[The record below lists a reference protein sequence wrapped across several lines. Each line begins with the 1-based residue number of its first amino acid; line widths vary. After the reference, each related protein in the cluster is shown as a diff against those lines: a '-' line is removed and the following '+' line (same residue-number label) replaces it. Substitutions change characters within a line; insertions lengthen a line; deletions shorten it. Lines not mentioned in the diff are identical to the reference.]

1 LTASSPPVNYRI
13 VYNPRTVSTLL
24 SGTRVGAYEVLSAL
38 GAGGMGQVYRARD
51 TKLGRDV
58 ALKLLPPAFAHDPE
72 RIGRFRR
79 EAQVLAAL
87 NHPHIAAIHG
97 VEELDGAQVLVL
109 ELVDGET
116 LAARLQRGALPLDE
130 ALAIARQIADAL
142 GAAHDKGI
150 IHRDLKPANIALTAQ
165 DRVKVLD
172 FGLARALE
180 ATDGSDAS
188 KSPTLTFQATQAGV
202 ILGTAAYMSP
212 EQAKGRAADKRADVW
227 AFGCVLYEMLTGR
240 RVFEGED
247 VSDTMAAVLRA
258 DPDWSA
264 LPALTPPAVRTLI
277 QQCLVRDRH
286 ARIAD
291 IAVAAY
297 VLRAPSDSAKPTPQP
312 APPTRALRWLA
323 IAIAPA
329 LLLAAA
335 IGWLAR
341 RPPTVPPQMTRFNVT
356 VPSDQTI
363 VEAVRRR
370 RLLALSPDGSR
381 LAYVANDQI
390 YLRPMDAIEAAP
402 IRGSHEQPA
411 EIAFSP
417 DGEWIVYW
425 VGPRLKKLP
434 VGGGVSVTLA
444 EVPGLLGMSW
454 SGERILIASG
464 RQIVEV
470 PATGG
475 TPKVLV
481 DNRDRGGLIELPQ
494 LLPGGRRILYTLL
507 SGRVLGDASSA
518 STADIIVETI
528 ATGERKTLVRGGIDG
543 RYLPTGHLLYARDG
557 VLLAQAI
564 DIDRLELK
572 GGFAVLVDGVATSA
586 GPTFNAQYAVADNG
600 TLAYLPR
607 AVSSAATLAWR
618 NPQGVET
625 PISAPPHAYDQPRI
639 SPDGRRIA
647 VHATDQDN
655 DIWVWDIGSE
665 TLTRLTFDRSTD
677 SFHVWLRD
685 SARIAY
691 MSSTGEPNLFVRAAD
706 GTGQPEALL
715 KKAPESSGALVTNG
729 TAPDGKSLIF
739 SVGVPSDIMLL
750 PLDGSGAAKPLLANP
765 LYAERSGQISPD
777 GRWLAYQ
784 SDESGIF
791 QVYVRPFPHVDQ
803 GRWQVSTDGGSVPL
817 WHPNGR
823 ELFYI
828 DTADHVLGV
837 PVQAAASFAFGKPSL
852 AFDFSDRPA
861 ASPYRNYDIGPDG
874 RFVVVK
880 ETQRGRASLQFVV
893 RLNWFE
899 DVKARLPGR

>member
-1 LTASSPPVNYRI
+1 LQLNA
-13 VYNPRTVSTLL
+13 
-24 SGTRVGAYEVLSAL
+24 GARLGGYEVIGAL
-38 GAGGMGQVYRARD
+38 GAGGMGEVYRARD
-51 TKLGRDV
+51 TKLGREV
-58 ALKLLPPAFAHDPE
+58 ALKILPAGFAGDPD
-72 RIGRFRR
+72 RIARFHR
-79 EAQVLAAL
+79 EAHVLASL

-97 VEELDGAQVLVL
+97 LEQQDGVQLLVL

-116 LAARLQRGALPLDE
+116 LAQRLKRGALPLDE
-130 ALAIARQIADAL
+130 AIGIARQIADAL
-142 GAAHDKGI
+142 AAAHDKGI
-150 IHRDLKPANIALTAQ
+150 IHRDLKPANIALSSQ
-165 DRVKVLD
+165 DQVKVLD
-172 FGLARALE
+172 FGLARAMD
-180 ATDGSDAS
+180 AADRSDTS
-188 KSPTLTFQATQAGV
+188 NSPTLTFHATQAGL

-212 EQAKGRAADKRADVW
+212 EQAKGRAADKRADIFS
-227 AFGCVLYEMLTGR
+227 FGCVLYEMLAGR
-240 RVFEGED
+240 RAFEGED
-247 VSDTMAAVLRA
+247 VSDTLAAVLRG
-258 DPDWSA
+258 DPVWTA
-264 LPALTPPAVRTLI
+264 LPATTPPAIRSLI
-277 QQCLVRDRH
+277 QQCLAKDRKE
-286 ARIAD
+286 RIGD
-291 IAVAAY
+291 IAVASY
-297 VLRAPSDSAKPTPQP
+297 VLRNPITTPSGAPTAPSAGSP
-312 APPTRALRWLA
+312 LRWLA

-329 LLLAAA
+329 LLLAAT

-341 RPPTVPPQMTRFNVT
+341 RPPSVPRQMTRFTVT

-370 RLLALSPDGSR
+370 RLVALSPDGLR

-454 SGERILIASG
+454 SGERILIATG

-470 PATGG
+470 PAAGG
-475 TPKVLV
+475 APKVLI

-494 LLPGGRRILYTLL
+494 LLPGGQRILYTLL
-507 SGRVLGDASSA
+507 NGRVLGDASSA

-564 DIDRLELK
+564 DLDRLELK

-625 PISAPPHAYDQPRI
+625 PINAPPHAYDQPRI

-647 VHATDQDN
+647 VHATDQEN

-685 SARIAY
+685 STRIAY

-729 TAPDGKSLIF
+729 TSPDGKSLIF

-765 LYAERSGQISPD
+765 QYAERSGQISPD

-791 QVYVRPFPHVDQ
+791 QVYVRPFPDVDQ

-828 DTADHVLGV
+828 DTADHVLRV
-837 PVQAAASFAFGKPSL
+837 PLQPAASFAFGKPSL

-880 ETQRGRASLQFVV
+880 ETQRGRTSLQFIV